1 MMNTENTTNEAMV
14 NNQAT
19 QDQTAVATQQPAPA
33 AVDDQKKGFFT
44 KAKETAKKVWNSK
57 PMKVAKAATLVAGG
71 FAAGMLVA
79 GAGKDNDSDQAVAEA
94 DYKETPVNDTEEA

>member
-19 QDQTAVATQQPAPA
+19 DQTAVATQQPAPA

-57 PMKVAKAATLVAGG
+57 PAKVVKTAALVGGG
-71 FAAGMLVA
+71 FAAGLLVA
-79 GAGKDNDSDQAVAEA
+79 GAGKKDDDSDQAVAEA
-94 DYKETPVNDTEEA
+94 DYSEAPVDDTEA

>member
-1 MMNTENTTNEAMV
+1 MNNTENTTNEAMV
-14 NNQAT
+14 NNQA

-33 AVDDQKKGFFT
+33 ADDQKKGFFT

-57 PMKVAKAATLVAGG
+57 PAKVVKTVALVGGG

-79 GAGKDNDSDQAVAEA
+79 GAGKAKDDDSDQAVAEA
-94 DYKETPVNDTEEA
+94 DYSESPVDDAEA